1 MWGLPIDRH
10 IMRHREVRVEVMRR
24 EQYLF
29 DKNKGKNKKRE
40 RWEEWVLRKY
50 LKCGDLRMN
59 SSNE

>member
-40 RWEEWVLRKY
+40 R
-50 LKCGDLRMN
+50 
-59 SSNE
+59 